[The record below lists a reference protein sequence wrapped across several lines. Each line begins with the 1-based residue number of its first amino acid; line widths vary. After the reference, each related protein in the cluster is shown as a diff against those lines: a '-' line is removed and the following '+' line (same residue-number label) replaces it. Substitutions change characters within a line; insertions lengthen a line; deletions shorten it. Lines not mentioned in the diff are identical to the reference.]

1 MLITYVLAKNESENI
16 GKCLDR
22 LYAIGI
28 RTVVLDSGSTDNTI
42 AIVRGK
48 PQVTLEPF
56 RYTNHADAYNWILGE
71 RTPSHEWAMILDSD
85 MEVTQELWSEL
96 KSLIQQDAID
106 AIRTPILMYSEGVPL
121 PYGSLCPPKAI
132 LFRGGKP
139 IFEGCG
145 HGERLLES
153 VRVVASTEKLI
164 HNVLKPY
171 SQYLLTQLRYANN
184 LCARVSDGK
193 QTWRDRIRTR
203 VPLLAFAVPAYSYF
217 FKFGFRSGRAGI
229 VYALDRMIAELLQY
243 RQAIISRMDTPEN
256 REKK

>member
-1 MLITYVLAKNESENI
+1 MLIAFILAKNEAENI

-22 LYAIGI
+22 LQALGI
-28 RTVVLDSGSTDNTI
+28 KTIVLDSGSTDDTVAI
-42 AIVRGK
+42 ARSKSVAIV
-48 PQVTLEPF
+48 EPY
-56 RYTNHADAYNWILGE
+56 RYTNHADAYNWIVGT
-71 RTPSHEWAMILDSD
+71 RTLTGVWAMILDSD

-96 KSLIQQDAID
+96 QLLIQRGDCD

-153 VRVVASTEKLI
+153 VRVATTKEQLI
-164 HNVLKPY
+164 HNDKKPY

-184 LCARVSDGK
+184 LCARATDGK
-193 QTWRDRIRTR
+193 QTWRDRIRIRT
-203 VPLLAFAVPAYSYF
+203 PLLAFAVPAYSYF
-217 FKFGFRSGRAGI
+217 LKFGFRSGRAGI

-243 RQAIISRMDTPEN
+243 RQAIISRMNTPEN
-256 REKK
+256 